1 MSGRHPE
8 APGGRDLALG
18 GRDLALVALVCVAWA
33 GNFLTSKL
41 ALRELSPLLFTGLRL
56 CVLAILRVPF
66 IKRPAP
72 GQWPRLAAVALCTGV
87 VHFGLSF
94 WALSLSTTLASPAI
108 VMQSYVPMSALLA
121 WWLLGETL
129 HWRSGMAI
137 AVSFAGVLVL
147 GFDPAVLRSPEALVL
162 MLVSAV
168 FLAIGTV
175 LMRGLRG
182 MDAFSQQGWTAV
194 IGVAPLLLAS
204 ALIEPHP
211 FAQAAS
217 ASWVAWAGVAYA
229 AVVASLLGHGIF
241 YVLVQRHPVAQI
253 TPYLLAT
260 PLLAILLG
268 IWLLHDEVGIRLW
281 IGGAMVLG
289 GVLAI
294 ALRNLAK
301 SRPQPAPESL

>member
-1 MSGRHPE
+1 MERVVE
-8 APGGRDLALG
+8 VAPLVVKRGGRRETFD
-18 GRDLALVALVCVAWA
+18 RD
-33 GNFLTSKL
+33 K
-41 ALRELSPLLFTGLRL
+41 
-56 CVLAILRVPF
+56 VLEGIRIACA
-66 IKRPAP
+66 KRPVSATDIE
-72 GQWPRLAAVALCTGV
+72 RLADQIESQVVGLGNPEVAARDVGD
-87 VHFGLSF
+87 
-94 WALSLSTTLASPAI
+94 I
-108 VMQSYVPMSALLA
+108 VL
-121 WWLLGETL
+121 
-129 HWRSGMAI
+129 
-137 AVSFAGVLVL
+137 
-147 GFDPAVLRSPEALVL
+147 
-162 MLVSAV
+162 
-168 FLAIGTV
+168 
-175 LMRGLRG
+175 RGLRG

-211 FAQAAS
+211 LAQAAS